1 MLDGTVFNSF
11 KEAQTSSTCES
22 EPYRFLLV
30 SRILDVIFTT
40 AYDRA
45 Y

>member
-1 MLDGTVFNSF
+1 MLDGTVFYSF
-11 KEAQTSSTCES
+11 KEAQTSSCES
-22 EPYRFLLV
+22 EPDRILLV
-30 SRILDVIFTT
+30 SRILDVIVTT